1 MDIFEFYE
9 LLLKYLFELDILNK
23 TVDGKDLPWMSG

>member
-9 LLLKYLFELDILNK
+9 LLLKYLFELDILSK